1 MILIHILRPRI
12 SLYFFPPVDG
22 WREGFEYATYPH
34 TNIPYESINH
44 SKEGI
49 ALSMY
54 MASFFVQDVVATFRD
69 RGKTNTNANTTT
81 TSKYTKPDT
90 YPLVYS
96 YPNDACTMPR
106 LCWDLRKTSGTT
118 MGKHRHIPRWLGRNY
133 PFEQIYIIPASSSSS
148 SSSHRDSDS
157 STYE

>member
-69 RGKTNTNANTTT
+69 R
-81 TSKYTKPDT
+81 
-90 YPLVYS
+90 
-96 YPNDACTMPR
+96 R
-106 LCWDLRKTSGTT
+106 
-118 MGKHRHIPRWLGRNY
+118 RNV
-133 PFEQIYIIPASSSSS
+133 IPASSSL

-157 STYE
+157 STY

>member
-96 YPNDACTMPR
+96 YPME
-106 LCWDLRKTSGTT
+106 
-118 MGKHRHIPRWLGRNY
+118 RNY
-133 PFEQIYIIPASSSSS
+133 PFEQIYIIPASSSL